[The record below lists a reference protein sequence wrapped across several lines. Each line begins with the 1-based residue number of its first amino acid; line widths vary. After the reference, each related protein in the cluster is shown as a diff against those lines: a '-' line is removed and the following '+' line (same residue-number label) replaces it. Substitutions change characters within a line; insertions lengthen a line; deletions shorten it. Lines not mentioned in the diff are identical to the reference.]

1 MKKRFLSAMIL
12 GALTVTSTNTLT
24 SCKDYDDDI
33 SDLQE
38 QINANS
44 SALEQIKAL
53 IKSGQ
58 VITGVTNSG
67 TGVTFTMSDGK
78 TYTVTNG
85 KDGAAGAKGDTGVAG
100 KDASVW
106 TIGADGFWYCD
117 GKKTEYP
124 ARGAQGE
131 KGDPGTPG
139 EKGDPGAPGEKG
151 EPGAPGEKG
160 EPGAAGKNGG
170 YYKPNLETHNF
181 DYIDADGNVTDSG
194 ISWLGQGMT
203 ALDKGSYYLL
213 CNVVVDGKLVD
224 YIKVAKG
231 NEIGSIV
238 YSPAEYYQGIQSIE
252 VDAYRY
258 IPLALF
264 DADPKTDQTNKEDGI
279 VEGYSSAYQFSFVP
293 NVVMRYYLNPKNAF
307 VDTEDKSKYSFVIT
321 DSKYTRAFI
330 DKDLEV
336 KEITQEFAEDGKP
349 TGLFTVTAKA
359 AQDRDKEIKNIYPD
373 NEVTVA
379 ALRYT
384 DGETAVVSDF
394 AALHH
399 NVVSSFG
406 IYYTPSDDGSL
417 NWVPRTPAEAKE
429 NIQFYWPY
437 DKPINLNEVFSAC
450 YYPENETWSI
460 FPKQKMTDAG
470 FELQFEQIGFVAGK
484 EGTIQADHIKSLENG
499 VLEPVNKPASA
510 GRTPIIRI
518 KLVDTNNNQIAA
530 VAYAKIMLVK
540 PEIQPLEYEKPI
552 EWNMDYT
559 LQCSDAQLDPFVM
572 SWTQMEGI
580 LNKVGLSKKQ
590 FDEKY
595 KLDVNS
601 DGVANQYVK
610 NADGKY
616 ENAVTNFGVV
626 RSTYGDASH
635 ETNILWWEVYNN
647 EAYHFVKLPE
657 NTAKEVIVKFVPQ
670 SNDDVNVLRPIY
682 VTLKWN
688 VGKRNI
694 APVAMIDNAK
704 DKARASWDDGYK
716 NALAYVSKSDCE
728 FHITALTPF
737 NSNPVDIVKKQL
749 IDDGY
754 KSLAAATWINY
765 KFNGAEAKDYKF
777 EVKAKDGYQVVY
789 AVVDEN
795 LYPVVYF
802 SGTKLEYVNDKYGAG
817 VATDILNSAEEPLT
831 VNIQMDALTCE
842 PAPEIINFENNV
854 YNMKFIRPMNIEE
867 AKAKNI
873 NDASDATI
881 ETKVSMKFIDWQKN
895 EFKKGDYALYEVES
909 ITQNGPVQY
918 TWATKDFTD
927 VDDTKFSIWYEGP
940 STIDGTN
947 FGKVHYKNLKG
958 IAIVKPYKVKVPVVV
973 NYKWGKLKTSFEFEV
988 GVSK

>member
-1 MKKRFLSAMIL
+1 MIL

-151 EPGAPGEKG
+151 DPGAPGEKG

-258 IPLALF
+258 IPLDLF
-264 DADPKTDQTNKEDGI
+264 DADPKVDQTNKEDRI

-321 DSKYTRAFI
+321 DSKYTRAFT

-470 FELQFEQIGFVAGK
+470 FELQFEQIGFVAGE

-499 VLEPVNKPASA
+499 VLTPVNEPASA

-540 PEIQPLEYEKPI
+540 PEIQPLVIEEPI
-552 EWNMDYT
+552 AWDKDYT
-559 LQCSDAQLDPFVM
+559 LQCSDDLFNQFVM
-572 SWTQMEGI
+572 SWKQMEGI
-580 LNKVGLSKKQ
+580 LNKVELSKKQ

-635 ETNILWWEVYNN
+635 ETNILWWSVYNN

-670 SNDDVNVLRPIY
+670 FNDDKNVLRPIY

-694 APVAMIDNAK
+694 APVAKIDDAK

-737 NSNPVDIVKKQL
+737 NSKPEDIVKNQL
-749 IDDGY
+749 INDGY
-754 KSLAAATWINY
+754 NRLADATWINY
-765 KFNGAEAKDYKF
+765 KFNGAEAKGYKF
-777 EVKAKDGYQVVY
+777 EVKKNDGYQVVY

-795 LYPVVYF
+795 LYPVVSF

>member
-1 MKKRFLSAMIL
+1 MIL
-12 GALTVTSTNTLT
+12 GALTVTSINTLT

-38 QINANS
+38 RINANS

-258 IPLALF
+258 IPLDLF
-264 DADPKTDQTNKEDGI
+264 DADPKVDQTNKEDRI

-321 DSKYTRAFI
+321 DSKYTRAFT

-540 PEIQPLEYEKPI
+540 PEIQPLVIEEPI
-552 EWNMDYT
+552 AWDKDYT
-559 LQCSDAQLDPFVM
+559 LQCSDDLFNQFVM
-572 SWTQMEGI
+572 SWKQMEGI
-580 LNKVGLSKKQ
+580 LNKVELSKKQ

-635 ETNILWWEVYNN
+635 ETNILWWSVYNN

-670 SNDDVNVLRPIY
+670 FNDDKNVLRPIY

-694 APVAMIDNAK
+694 APVAKIDDAK

-737 NSNPVDIVKKQL
+737 NSKPEDIVKNQL
-749 IDDGY
+749 INDGY
-754 KSLAAATWINY
+754 NRLAAATWINY
-765 KFNGAEAKDYKF
+765 KFNGAEAKGYKF
-777 EVKAKDGYQVVY
+777 EVKKNDGYQVVY

-795 LYPVVYF
+795 LYPVVSF

-988 GVSK
+988 GVSKK